1 MRYAKGRGCF
11 LILTFLAAVLFSS
24 CLSRVEKQDNELKSG
39 SEKFSLV
46 SEISSDQ
53 KSPFYID
60 FSEYPSERDSL
71 PIGVFDSGTGGLT
84 VLNAIIQL
92 DSLDNRTHEQ
102 GSDGIPDF
110 VSEKFIYL
118 GDRANMPYGRYPS
131 EGKTD
136 FLRELI
142 IKDVRFLLADKYSI
156 SPEEKSPTGEK
167 QPVKAVVIACNT
179 ATAYGF
185 ELVERILKEWGL
197 DMKAI
202 GIIDAGA
209 REAVELYDTD
219 KKDAV
224 AVFATE
230 GTCRSMGYPRSL
242 KKYFSEKGIKG
253 VDILQQPCFGLAGAV
268 DGDPAYIV
276 ADAAGV
282 RGSGLYQGPGLGHPA
297 YAIDLSLWEEY
308 HFDTEDGL
316 LLEKDEEGDIITVEL
331 NSVENYI
338 KYYVTSLA
346 AKALERG
353 ETGKIRSVVLGCTHY
368 PLFEQEFRDHFL
380 FLRTVDE
387 KYRDIIAEDIRIIDP
402 AEAEAVSLYLYL
414 KEKNLFGRNKNSES
428 RFFLSVPNP
437 LLDFNRINSSGE
449 FPVDYKYGREINHSS
464 LYVKRVPLQKEW
476 LPEALLLKL
485 QSSLPDIYALLFNEN

>member
-1 MRYAKGRGCF
+1 M
-11 LILTFLAAVLFSS
+11 
-24 CLSRVEKQDNELKSG
+24 
-39 SEKFSLV
+39 
-46 SEISSDQ
+46 
-53 KSPFYID
+53 
-60 FSEYPSERDSL
+60 
-71 PIGVFDSGTGGLT
+71 
-84 VLNAIIQL
+84 
-92 DSLDNRTHEQ
+92 
-102 GSDGIPDF
+102 
-110 VSEKFIYL
+110 
-118 GDRANMPYGRYPS
+118 
-131 EGKTD
+131 
-136 FLRELI
+136 
-142 IKDVRFLLADKYSI
+142 
-156 SPEEKSPTGEK
+156 
-167 QPVKAVVIACNT
+167 
-179 ATAYGF
+179 
-185 ELVERILKEWGL
+185 
-197 DMKAI
+197 
-202 GIIDAGA
+202 
-209 REAVELYDTD
+209 
-219 KKDAV
+219 
-224 AVFATE
+224 
-230 GTCRSMGYPRSL
+230 
-242 KKYFSEKGIKG
+242 
-253 VDILQQPCFGLAGAV
+253 
-268 DGDPAYIV
+268 
-276 ADAAGV
+276 
-282 RGSGLYQGPGLGHPA
+282 GHPA

-308 HFDTEDGL
+308 HFDTGDGL

-485 QSSLPDIYALLFNEN
+485 KSSLPDIYALLFNEN

>member
-1 MRYAKGRGCF
+1 MRYTKEKSCF
-11 LILTFLAAVLFSS
+11 FVCVFLVIVLFSS
-24 CLSRVEKQDNELKSG
+24 CSSPVEKKDNEITSG
-39 SEKFSLV
+39 SEKLSLI
-46 SEISSDQ
+46 SEIRSDQ

-60 FSEYPSERDSL
+60 FSEYPRERDSL

-84 VLNAIIQL
+84 VLNALIQL
-92 DSLDNRTHEQ
+92 DKFDNRTHER

-118 GDRANMPYGRYPS
+118 GDKANMPYGRYSS

-136 FLRELI
+136 FLKELI
-142 IKDVRFLLADKYSI
+142 IKDVWFLLGDKYSI

-167 QPVKAVVIACNT
+167 LPVKAIVIACNT

-185 ELVERILKEWGL
+185 ELVEQTLIEWGL

-209 REAVELYDTD
+209 REAVELYDAD
-219 KKDAV
+219 IKDAV

-230 GTCRSMGYPRSL
+230 GTCSSMGYPRAL

-268 DGDPAYIV
+268 DGDPAYM
-276 ADAAGV
+276 APDTAGV
-282 RGSGLYQGPGLGHPA
+282 RGSGLYQGPGIGHPV
-297 YAIDLSLWEEY
+297 YSIDLSLWEEY
-308 HFDTEDGL
+308 HFDAGEGL
-316 LLEKDEEGDIITVEL
+316 LLEKDEEGNIITAEL

-338 KYYVTSLA
+338 RYYVTSLA
-346 AKALERG
+346 EEALDRG
-353 ETGKIRSVVLGCTHY
+353 ETGRIRSVILGCTHY

-387 KYRDIIAEDIRIIDP
+387 KYRDMIAEDIRIIDP

-428 RFFLSVPNP
+428 LFFLSVPNP
-437 LLDFNRINSSGE
+437 LLEANLINSAEE

-464 LYVKRVPLQKEW
+464 LYVKRVPLKKEG

-485 QSSLPDIYALLFNEN
+485 QRSLPDIYALLFDTN

>member
-1 MRYAKGRGCF
+1 MRYTKGRGCF

-24 CLSRVEKQDNELKSG
+24 CSSRLKKQDNELGSG
-39 SEKFSLV
+39 SEKFSLI

-60 FSEYPSERDSL
+60 FSEYPREWDSL

-84 VLNAIIQL
+84 VLNALIRL
-92 DSLDNRTHEQ
+92 DAFDNRTHER

-118 GDRANMPYGRYPS
+118 GDKANMPYGRYPS

-136 FLRELI
+136 FLKELI
-142 IKDVRFLLADKYSI
+142 IKDIRFLLADKYSV

-167 QPVKAVVIACNT
+167 LPVKAIVIACNT

-185 ELVERILKEWGL
+185 ELVERILEEWGS

-209 REAVELYDTD
+209 GEAVELYNADT
-219 KKDAV
+219 KDAV

-230 GTCRSMGYPRSL
+230 GTCSSMGYPKAL
-242 KKYFSEKGIKG
+242 KRYFSEKGIKG

-276 ADAAGV
+276 QDPSGV
-282 RGSGLYQGPGLGHPA
+282 RGSDLYQGPGLGHPA

-308 HFDTEDGL
+308 HFDTGDGL
-316 LLEKDEEGDIITVEL
+316 LLEKDEEGNIITAEL

-346 AKALERG
+346 AEALERG
-353 ETGKIRSVVLGCTHY
+353 ETGRIRSVILGCTHY
-368 PLFEQEFRDHFL
+368 PLFEQDFRDHFI

-387 KYRDIIAEDIRIIDP
+387 KYRDIIPEDIHIIDP

-414 KEKNLFGRNKNSES
+414 KERNLFGRNKNSES

-437 LLDFNRINSSGE
+437 LLEANRINSAGE
-449 FPVDYKYGREINHSS
+449 FPIDYKYGRDINQSS
-464 LYVKRVPLQKEW
+464 LYVKRVPLRKKH

-485 QSSLPDIYALLFNEN
+485 QRSLPDIYALLFDSN

>member
-1 MRYAKGRGCF
+1 MRHTKSKGLF
-11 LILTFLAAVLFSS
+11 LILTFLTAVLFSS
-24 CLSRVEKQDNELKSG
+24 CSTPVEKKDNEITSG
-39 SEKFSLV
+39 SEKLSLI

-60 FSEYPSERDSL
+60 FSEYPRERDSL

-84 VLNAIIQL
+84 VLNALIQL
-92 DSLDNRTHEQ
+92 DKFDNRTHER

-118 GDRANMPYGRYPS
+118 GDKANMPYGRYPS
-131 EGKTD
+131 ERKTD
-136 FLRELI
+136 FLKELI
-142 IKDVRFLLADKYSI
+142 IKDVQFLLADKYSI

-167 QPVKAVVIACNT
+167 LPVKAIVIACNT

-185 ELVERILKEWGL
+185 ELVEQTFIEWGL

-209 REAVELYDTD
+209 REAVELYDAD
-219 KKDAV
+219 KKNAV

-230 GTCRSMGYPRSL
+230 GTCSSMGYPRAL

-268 DGDPAYIV
+268 DGDPASI
-276 ADAAGV
+276 APGTAGV
-282 RGSGLYQGPGLGHPA
+282 RGSGLYQGPGLGHPI
-297 YAIDLSLWEEY
+297 YSIDLSLWEEY
-308 HFDTEDGL
+308 HFDTGDGL
-316 LLEKDEEGDIITVEL
+316 LLEKDKKGNIITVEL

-346 AKALERG
+346 AEALERG
-353 ETGKIRSVVLGCTHY
+353 ETGRIRSVILGCTHY

-380 FLRTVDE
+380 FLRSVDE
-387 KYRDIIAEDIRIIDP
+387 KYRDIIAEDIHIIDP

-428 RFFLSVPNP
+428 QFFLSVPNP
-437 LLDFNRINSSGE
+437 LLDLNRINSAGE
-449 FPVDYKYGREINHSS
+449 FPIDYKYGREINHSS
-464 LYVKRVPLQKEW
+464 LYVKRVPLKKEG

-485 QSSLPDIYALLFNEN
+485 QRSLPDIYALLFDTN

>member
-1 MRYAKGRGCF
+1 MRYTKGRGCF

-24 CLSRVEKQDNELKSG
+24 CSSHMEKQDNELKSG
-39 SEKFSLV
+39 SEKFSLI
-46 SEISSDQ
+46 SEIRSDP

-60 FSEYPSERDSL
+60 FSEYPGERDPL
-71 PIGVFDSGTGGLT
+71 PIGIFDSGTGGLT
-84 VLNAIIQL
+84 VLNALIRL
-92 DSLDNRTHEQ
+92 DAFDNRTHEK

-118 GDRANMPYGRYPS
+118 GDKANMPYGRYPS

-142 IKDVRFLLADKYSI
+142 IKDVRFLLTDKYSI

-167 QPVKAVVIACNT
+167 QPVKAIVIACNT

-209 REAVELYDTD
+209 REAVQLYDAD
-219 KKDAV
+219 KKNAV

-230 GTCRSMGYPRSL
+230 GTCSSMGYPRAL

-253 VDILQQPCFGLAGAV
+253 VGILQQPCFGLAGAV
-268 DGDPAYIV
+268 DGDPASI
-276 ADAAGV
+276 APDTDGV

-308 HFDTEDGL
+308 HFDTGDGL
-316 LLEKDEEGDIITVEL
+316 LLEKDKRGNIITVEL

-338 KYYVTSLA
+338 KYYVTSLVA
-346 AKALERG
+346 EALDRG
-353 ETGKIRSVVLGCTHY
+353 ESGRIKTVILGCTHY
-368 PLFEQEFRDHFL
+368 PLFEQDFRDHFQ
-380 FLRTVDE
+380 FLRSVDE
-387 KYRDIIAEDIRIIDP
+387 KYRDIIAEDIHIIDP

-437 LLDFNRINSSGE
+437 LLDANRIDSAGE

-464 LYVKRVPLQKEW
+464 LYVKRVPLQKQG

-485 QSSLPDIYALLFNEN
+485 QCSLPDIYTLLFDSN